1 MLGELITAIEG
12 REWVARGSC
21 DVDLVYENKKEL
33 EELEIVKK
41 TQKQKQKQ
49 KKQSKQVVDKEGE
62 ENEEENDEGGR
73 IELLVKMR
81 RFPVMM
87 HNQELLNPID
97 NYQRHETNNIEQG
110 NASGVVE
117 AGRYDIEHY
126 CHFAG
131 QVVGWAEVKLI

>member
-62 ENEEENDEGGR
+62 EE
-73 IELLVKMR
+73 IIASFACMLLILTTMFLYILV
-81 RFPVMM
+81 
-87 HNQELLNPID
+87 LN
-97 NYQRHETNNIEQG
+97 
-110 NASGVVE
+110 
-117 AGRYDIEHY
+117 
-126 CHFAG
+126 
-131 QVVGWAEVKLI
+131 LIN